1 MLLLTQLRGARGT
14 PASKLMGRFL
24 LVMFGC
30 LITAVGVNAF
40 LVPHNLLTA
49 GVSGIAM
56 LAHYLVPSLGLGIW
70 VLILNIPIFILGW
83 FMIDRPFTLWSLVG
97 MVGLSVSLE
106 ITAPLADMHIVKDL
120 YMALIAGGVVAGIGV
135 GMTFRARAS
144 MGGTDIIAAILRRKY
159 SMTIGTAQ
167 TVMNVVIVM
176 VLGLQFSLEKALA
189 SAFSIFAESWAM
201 DKAIMGLET
210 NKALMIVTEKPQEV
224 TEGLM
229 ARLRRGVTLL
239 DGHGGYLGD
248 AKQIVYC
255 IISPRQLSIAKGI
268 IEDIDPHSFTTV
280 TNTVEV
286 LGQGF
291 KRSAI

>member
-1 MLLLTQLRGARGT
+1 MLLLTQLRGKIDSSTGQVI
-14 PASKLMGRFL
+14 GRLL
-24 LVMFGC
+24 LVFFGC

-49 GVSGIAM
+49 GVSGIAL
-56 LAHYLVPSLGLGIW
+56 LAHYLVPSIGLGVW
-70 VLILNIPIFILGW
+70 VLILNIPIFGLGW
-83 FMIDRPFTLWSLVG
+83 FMIDRQFTIWSFIG
-97 MVGLSVSLE
+97 MVALSICLE
-106 ITAPLADMHIVKDL
+106 ATSFLADINILPDL
-120 YMALIAGGVVAGIGV
+120 YMALIVGGVIGGIGV
-135 GMTFRARAS
+135 GLTFRARAS

-167 TVMNVVIVM
+167 SIMNVIIIM
-176 VLGLQFSLEKALA
+176 VLGFQFTLEKAMA

-210 NKALMIVTEKPQEV
+210 NKALMIITDHPREV
-224 TEGLM
+224 SEGLM
-229 ARLRRGVTLL
+229 HRLRRGVTLL
-239 DGHGGYLGD
+239 DGHGGYLGE

-255 IISPRQLSIAKGI
+255 IISPRQLSLAKGI
-268 IEDIDPHSFTTV
+268 VDSIDPNSFTTV

-286 LGQGF
+286 LGEGF